1 MKVPKILKVVTS
13 RFYYLKRG
21 TKGRK
26 KKEKRK
32 KKGKKEEKILLNY
45 SASCSCNYY
54 RLYLLLLTST

>member
-26 KKEKRK
+26 KKGKRK
-32 KKGKKEEKILLNY
+32 KKEKKKKNTVKL
-45 SASCSCNYY
+45 
-54 RLYLLLLTST
+54 

>member
-26 KKEKRK
+26 KKEKKERERK
-32 KKGKKEEKILLNY
+32 KTTVKKQLNLTT
-45 SASCSCNYY
+45 SAQKDPSKVFANS
-54 RLYLLLLTST
+54 